1 MKNRKLTDMKKII
14 YLVAVTAL
22 VVASCTPKAQEV
34 AEQKV
39 LQVKV
44 EQAKIQKVN
53 QVIDFTGN
61 IEPFVKNSISSSSA
75 QRIEKIYTEVGSR
88 VAKGQLLVQMENPA
102 YIQAK
107 IQIQSLKIDL
117 ARIESL
123 YKAGG
128 ASQQQYDQV
137 KTQYDVAV
145 EGLSNLDKNTKLLSP
160 ISGVVTQRNFDN
172 GDLTMGQPILTVM
185 QLQPVKIIVNISEE
199 FYPLAKL
206 GTQVQ
211 IMLDIYQGKVFNG
224 KISLVYPTIDPVT
237 RTFSVQ
243 VSIPNGDLKLR
254 PGMFARARVNFGAK
268 DRVVVPDKAIVK
280 QSGTNDRFVYVLDGN
295 VVLYKKVVLGKRV
308 DSVYEVLSGVEA
320 GEKVVVAGQSKLAD
334 KAKVEVVASGVD
346 LSL

>member
-268 DRVVVPDKAIVK
+268 DRVVVPDKAIIK
-280 QSGTNDRFVYVLDGN
+280 QSGTNDRFVYILDGD

>member
-1 MKNRKLTDMKKII
+1 MKKIT

-44 EQAKIQKVN
+44 EQAMIQKVN

-88 VAKGQLLVQMENPA
+88 VSKGQLLVQMENPA

-145 EGLSNLDKNTKLLSP
+145 EGLANLDKNTKLLSP

-199 FYPLAKL
+199 FYPLSKV
-206 GTQVQ
+206 GTPVQ
-211 IMLDIYQGKVFNG
+211 IMLDIYEGKVFNG
-224 KISLVYPTIDPVT
+224 KISLIYPTIDPVT

-268 DRVVVPDKAIVK
+268 DRVVIPDKAVIK
-280 QSGTNDRFVYVLDGN
+280 QSGTNDRFVYVLDGE

-334 KAKVEVVASGVD
+334 KAKVEVIASGVD

>member
-1 MKNRKLTDMKKII
+1 MKKII

-268 DRVVVPDKAIVK
+268 DRVVVPDKAIIK
-280 QSGTNDRFVYVLDGN
+280 QSGTNDRFVYILDGD

>member
-1 MKNRKLTDMKKII
+1 MKKII